1 MSEDLGA
8 GYAIAT
14 VRATDPDTIGTL
26 SYTLISGDDRK
37 FLLNSET
44 GVLRLRDTLDRETKD
59 VYMLVIR
66 VSDGVQFTETTVSI
80 QVGLKTTS
88 FKSNR

>member
-14 VRATDPDTIGTL
+14 VRATDPDTIGML

-44 GVLRLRDTLDRETKD
+44 GVLRLKDTLDRETKD
-59 VYMLVIR
+59 LYMLVIR

-80 QVGLKTTS
+80 QVGCNL
-88 FKSNR
+88 